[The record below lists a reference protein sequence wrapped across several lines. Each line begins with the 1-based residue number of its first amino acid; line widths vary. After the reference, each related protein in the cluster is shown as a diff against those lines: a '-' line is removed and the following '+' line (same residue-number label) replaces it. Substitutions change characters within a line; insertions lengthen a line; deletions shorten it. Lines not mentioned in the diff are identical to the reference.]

1 VTAADGAAED
11 LISRPLGELFPENGF
26 FGKGCG
32 GARDGALQSVV
43 DPIDGAANYARG
55 ANWFFVS
62 TCPDFFG
69 PTVETD
75 PLPSSRTSG
84 RRSATSVG

>member
-26 FGKGCG
+26 FGRLRRGVRR
-32 GARDGALQSVV
+32 GAAIIV